1 MSQEIKAAVH
11 CADMARSH
19 RENFCKANY
28 SIFFFFFPSQ
38 FWPCFGLVLL
48 ADWVLNH
55 NSEQKELQFCP
66 TCQTQFT
73 AKRLI
78 PKLPNNAVAAVGV
91 KPDVYK
97 NFESY
102 VIPLLQH
109 WCNESSFRLW
119 GEQSNSRDAIKW
131 QKNKTTT
138 KKQLLNMSWTWR
150 EREKKRMH
158 AGIWVIEEREKER
171 ETEVPG
177 TKAVLYHLND
187 FWSESF
193 KTSPEG

>member
-1 MSQEIKAAVH
+1 MLCHKKAKQQFTLQIWRA
-11 CADMARSH
+11 ATGRD
-19 RENFCKANY
+19 FCKANY
-28 SIFFFFFPSQ
+28 SIFFFPSVLALS
-38 FWPCFGLVLL
+38 CF
-48 ADWVLNH
+48 AEWVLNH

-66 TCQTQFT
+66 TCQTQLT

-78 PKLPNNAVAAVGV
+78 PKLPNNAVAAVGL

-102 VIPLLQH
+102 ST
-109 WCNESSFRLW
+109 SSHFFSTMPWSSLRRTVKLKRC
-119 GEQSNSRDAIKW
+119 EEM
-131 QKNKTTT
+131 T
-138 KKQLLNMSWTWR
+138 KKKKQQQWENFLTCLELG
-150 EREKKRMH
+150 EREKRMH
-158 AGIWVIEEREKER
+158 GGIWVIEEREKER
-171 ETEVPG
+171 ETEVLG